1 MGIFFIN
8 ITSIILSVSII
19 YIIFQN
25 LFEKAL
31 EIKKFNI
38 IFFYHL
44 AFIFLFLVYIK
55 NNDSDSIKYF
65 IDGSR
70 NISRDGL
77 FYFGSQFV
85 VVLTNNL
92 INFFKLD
99 YFSLNIIFG
108 SFGTL
113 GLLFLASMID
123 KEPINNFLPY
133 YFLLILIFLPSLHFF
148 TSTIGKD
155 SLIFL
160 SASILVWCLYNFN
173 NSKIPLLIGSLFL
186 MALTRIYIAL
196 PVVFALLL
204 FFPFII
210 EKKYKIIFYKLYYI
224 SVFSIIFLVFI
235 FIKEIFVKA
244 GIITEAEFIFNKIDL
259 NHLWLKTKSS
269 FAATSIA
276 NSNYMEIHNN
286 HLFYY
291 FKYTFGP
298 FINDPG
304 NNLKF
309 IFTKIESVI
318 YLIMI
323 LTIFFFMGVNYHNKQ
338 LLLKNLMFFV
348 IFFSITIPLSLAI
361 SNFGISIR
369 QRIVLYPFILFT
381 LVSNFNY
388 SFNEKKTSSNIYKSN
403 HR

>member
-1 MGIFFIN
+1 MNIFLIN
-8 ITSIILSVSII
+8 IIPIILSVSII

-31 EIKKFNI
+31 ELKKFNI

-44 AFIFLFLVYIK
+44 AFIFIFLVYTK
-55 NNDSDSIKYF
+55 SNDSDSIKYF

-70 NISRDGL
+70 NIPRDGF

-85 VVLTNNL
+85 VVLTSNL
-92 INFFKLD
+92 INLFKLD
-99 YFSLNIIFG
+99 YFSLNIVFG

-113 GLLFLASMID
+113 GLLFLASMVD
-123 KEPINNFLPY
+123 KKPITNFLSY

-160 SASILVWCLYNFN
+160 SACILVWCLYDFN
-173 NSKIPLLIGSLFL
+173 NTKIPLLIGSLFL

-196 PVVFALLL
+196 PVIFALLF

-210 EKKYKIIFYKLYYI
+210 EKKYKNIFYKLYYI
-224 SVFSIIFLVFI
+224 SVFTLIFLVFI

-259 NHLWLKTKSS
+259 NHLWLRTKSS
-269 FAATSIA
+269 FVATSTA
-276 NSNYMEIHNN
+276 NSNYMEMHNN
-286 HLFYY
+286 YLFYY

-298 FINDPG
+298 FINEPG
-304 NNLKF
+304 SNLKF
-309 IFTKIESVI
+309 IFSKIESVI
-318 YLIMI
+318 YLSMI
-323 LTIFFFMGVNYHNKQ
+323 LTIFFFMGVNFHNKQ
-338 LLLKNLMFFV
+338 LLSKNIMFLI

-388 SFNEKKTSSNIYKSN
+388 FFNEKKTNSNIYKSN
-403 HR
+403 HG